1 MRIPLV
7 TALLA
12 VACSHAVAA
21 TATDDAATASANAAT
36 LVSVLGND
44 SGTDIGITA
53 LGTPSSGT
61 AAIVGTRILYRPA
74 VGFSGSATIG
84 YTIGDGRRHGTVR
97 RGVLGQ
103 SNNTLI
109 HDSGYGS
116 ALVPINADE
125 YYLLT
130 DRGPNIDGATS
141 TEKVFP
147 IPTYQ
152 PRIGRFARQSD
163 GSFALVS
170 TVLLTRPDGTTAISG
185 LPNPANST
193 SETAKDTTGANV
205 TYTPDTGVGAV
216 AGQDTFGLDTEGMA
230 IIGTDF
236 WICDEYGPFVVK
248 FNASGVEQERV
259 SPLAVNSL
267 GHSLPK
273 VFARR
278 RPNRGME
285 GLCKTPSGKLV
296 GLMQNAL
303 RNSAAGTPH
312 SNSVNNRTPTVRIV
326 VYDPATG
333 VSQQYVY
340 LLTDPLANAAA
351 GLRLSEIACI
361 NETKFLVIER
371 DDAFATNGSTI
382 KKIYEIDLSAATDIS
397 DAADRVT
404 GRLYTRSSTVA
415 TVDTLEKF
423 TESMDTA
430 AAVTVLSELRTED
443 GLAAAPVVAVTKV
456 ERADL
461 ITLIG
466 AGYNHDKIEGLAVLA
481 TTGVGAAEV
490 ATRIAIAND
499 DDFGIGNGSVNYALA
514 AKASSTGVTDHNEI
528 AEIDLT
534 ASTSA
539 SATLTVTVAAQSPY
553 LQAVASGVQTRT
565 LLTVG
570 DTTGVKPDTVTPYR
584 MVGLPDGMG
593 AFDNGDGTFTMLVNH
608 ELGSTAGIAR
618 QHGSLGAFV
627 SKWTVSK
634 STLQVLGIQDLN
646 QTNTSVFTWNGSAYV
661 AGTTAYSR
669 FCSGDL
675 PAVSA
680 FSSGS
685 LGTTNRIYMAGEES
699 TGGRVFAHVAS
710 GVDAGKSWQLPR
722 LGRIAWETAVAC
734 PVAQTKTIVMA
745 CDDSGRIGQ
754 TPPSELN
761 IYVGTK
767 LATGL
772 DVEKA
777 GLTNGLLYGL
787 KVTGKTVEDRN
798 TTAPY
803 GVGAAKGTPVA
814 FTMAQYTTTN
824 LLTDDGTALQAEAI
838 TNGVMQ
844 FSRVEDGA
852 WNPLNPADFYFV
864 STDQFDQVKVGTGTT
879 VGRTRLWRVR
889 FTNIAAPESGGTIT
903 MMLDG
908 TEAVQMMDNICID
921 RQGRIML
928 QEDVGGQAHN
938 GKIWAYTIATGALT
952 QVAKHDATKF
962 GDLIGGVT
970 TTATAPF
977 NNDEEA
983 SGIIDASDILGTGWY
998 LMNDQAH
1005 YAIGDTELAEGGQ
1018 MLAMFVPSTV
1028 GAGSAT
1034 GLSGSTAYIIP
1045 STSGVQTRALMTVGE
1060 SVNLKPD
1067 GVTPYRM
1074 VGIPDGLGAFDNS
1087 DGTFT
1092 LLMNHELGSTAGIA
1106 RAHGSVGSFVS
1117 KWTINKSTLRVQNIQ
1132 DFNQSATSINT
1143 WNGTA
1148 YVAGTT
1154 AYSRFCSGDLPATS
1168 AFLSGALGTSSRI
1181 YLAGEEGTGGRC
1193 FAHVVSGAD
1202 AGKSWQLP
1210 MLGRIAWET
1219 AVACPKTQTKTIV
1232 MGCDDSG
1239 RIGQTPPSELNI
1251 YVGTKLAAGLDIEK
1265 AGLTNGLLYGL
1276 KVAGRP
1282 VEDRNTTAPYGL
1294 GAAKGTAVAF
1304 TMAQYT
1310 ATILATDDGTALQA
1324 EAITNGVTQFSRV
1337 EDGAWDPLNPAD
1349 FYFVSTD
1356 QFDQVKAGTGTTVGR
1371 SRLWRVRF
1379 TDIAAPETGGT
1390 ITMLLDGTE
1399 ATQMMDNICVDRQGR
1414 VMLQE
1419 DVGGNAHNGKIW
1431 SYKIATGTLTE
1442 VAKHDPAR
1450 FGDLV
1455 GGVTT
1460 LPTAPFNND
1469 EEASGI
1475 IDVSDILGTGWYL
1488 MDDQTHYTTTGDT
1501 ELVEGGQLLAM
1512 FVPSNVGGTGGED
1525 GTGGSGVTPY
1535 IVPVAS
1541 GVKTQALMTVG
1552 ESVNLKPDGI
1562 TPYRMVGIPDGLGA
1576 FDNGNGTFSLL
1587 MNHELGSTAGIARAH
1602 GNLGSFVS
1610 KLTIR
1615 TSNLQVENVQDF
1627 NQTNT
1632 SINTW
1637 NGTAYVAGST
1647 AYSRFCSGDLPAQSA
1662 LASGAYGTTNRI
1674 YLTGEETTGGRLFAH
1689 VATGPDAGKSWE
1701 LPKLGRIA
1709 WENAVACPK
1718 AQMKTIVMG
1727 GDDSDRVGGLEPS
1740 ELNIYAV
1747 SYTHLTL
1754 PTNRE
1759 V

>member
-7 TALLA
+7 AALVA
-12 VACSHAVAA
+12 VACSHAAAA
-21 TATDDAATASANAAT
+21 TATNDTATASANAAT
-36 LVSVLGND
+36 LVSVLSND
-44 SGTDIGITA
+44 TGTDIGITA

-61 AAIVGTRILYRPA
+61 AAVLGTRILYRPA
-74 VGFSGSATIG
+74 VGFAGTATIP

-116 ALVPINADE
+116 ALVPINANE

-130 DRGPNIDGATS
+130 DRGPNIDGAS
-141 TEKVFP
+141 ATEKVFP

-152 PRIGRFARQSD
+152 PRIGRFLRQSD

-170 TVLLTRPDGTTAISG
+170 TVLLTRPNGVTAISG

-193 SETAKDTTGANV
+193 SETAKAPTTGANV
-205 TYTPDTGVGAV
+205 TYTPDTGVSAV
-216 AGQDTFGLDTEGMA
+216 PGQDTFGLDTEGLA
-230 IIGTDF
+230 VIGTDF
-236 WICDEYGPFVVK
+236 WISDEYGPFMVK
-248 FNASGVEQERV
+248 FNAAGVEQERV
-259 SPLAVNSL
+259 SPIAANSL
-267 GHSLPK
+267 AHSLPK
-273 VFARR
+273 VLARR

-296 GLMQNAL
+296 GIMQNAL
-303 RNSAAGTPH
+303 RNNVAATAH
-312 SNSVNNRTPTVRIV
+312 SNGINNRTPTVRIV

-333 VSQQYVY
+333 LSQQYVY
-340 LLTDPLANAAA
+340 LLTDPNTNVAA

-371 DDAFATNGSTI
+371 DDAFPTNGSTI
-382 KKIYEIDLSAATDIS
+382 KKIYEINLSAATDIS
-397 DAADRVT
+397 DATDRVT

-430 AAVTVLSELRTED
+430 AAVAVLSELRTED
-443 GLAAAPVVAVTKV
+443 GLTPAPVLAVTKV

-461 ITLIG
+461 IALMG
-466 AGYNHDKIEGLAVLA
+466 PGYNHDKVEGLAVLA
-481 TTGVGAAEV
+481 TTGTGAAQV
-490 ATRIAIAND
+490 ATSIAIAND
-499 DDFGIGNGSVNYALA
+499 DDFGIGNGATNYVLA
-514 AKASSTGVTDHNEI
+514 AKASSTGIADYNEI
-528 AEIDLT
+528 AEINLTVSTT
-534 ASTSA
+534 ASA
-539 SATLTVTVAAQSPY
+539 ILTVTVAATTPY

-584 MVGLPDGMG
+584 MVGIPDGMG

-608 ELGSTAGIAR
+608 ELGNTAGIAR

-627 SKWTVSK
+627 SKWTISK

-646 QTNTSVFTWNGSAYV
+646 QTATSIFTWSGTAYV

-675 PAVSA
+675 PAASA
-680 FSSGS
+680 FLSGS
-685 LGTTNRIYMAGEES
+685 LGTSNRIYMAGEES
-699 TGGRVFAHVAS
+699 TGGRVFAHVVT
-710 GVDAGKSWQLPR
+710 GTDAGKSWQLPK

-772 DVEKA
+772 DIEKA

-787 KVTGKTVEDRN
+787 KVTGRTVEDRN

-814 FTMAQYTTTN
+814 FTMAEYTTTN

-852 WNPLNPADFYFV
+852 WDPLNPADFYFV
-864 STDQFDQVKVGTGTT
+864 STDQFDQVKAGTGAT
-879 VGRTRLWRVR
+879 VGRSRLWRVR
-889 FTNIAAPESGGTIT
+889 FSTIAAPESGGTIT

-908 TEAVQMMDNICID
+908 TEAMQMMDNICID

-928 QEDVGGQAHN
+928 QEDVGGNAHN
-938 GKIWAYTIATGALT
+938 GKVWAYTIATGALT
-952 QVAKHDATKF
+952 QVAKHDAARF

-970 TTATAPF
+970 TAATVPF

-998 LMNDQAH
+998 LMNDQTH
-1005 YAIGDTELAEGGQ
+1005 YAIGDTELVEGGQ
-1018 MLAMFVPSTV
+1018 MLAMYVPSNIG
-1028 GAGSAT
+1028 GAGGT
-1034 GLSGSTAYIIP
+1034 GGSTVTPYIKP
-1045 STSGVQTRALMTVGE
+1045 VASGVLTEALLTVGE

-1067 GVTPYRM
+1067 GITPYRM
-1074 VGIPDGLGAFDNS
+1074 VGIPDGLGAFSNNN
-1087 DGTFT
+1087 GTFT

-1106 RAHGSVGSFVS
+1106 RAHGSLGSFVS
-1117 KWTINKSTLRVQNIQ
+1117 KWTINSTTRQVQHIQ
-1132 DFNQSATSINT
+1132 DLNQTTTSVFT
-1143 WNGTA
+1143 WDTVGLA

-1154 AYSRFCSGDLPATS
+1154 AYNRFCSGDLPAAS
-1168 AFLSGALGTSSRI
+1168 AFLSGSLGTVNRI
-1181 YLAGEEGTGGRC
+1181 YMAGEEATGGRA
-1193 FAHVVSGAD
+1193 FAHVVTGVD

-1210 MLGRIAWET
+1210 KLGRIAWET
-1219 AVACPKTQTKTIV
+1219 AVACPMAQTKTIV

-1251 YVGTKLAAGLDIEK
+1251 YVGTKLATGLDIEK

-1276 KVAGRP
+1276 KVAGKT

-1294 GAAKGTAVAF
+1294 GAAKGTPVAF
-1304 TMAQYT
+1304 TMAPYT
-1310 ATILATDDGTALQA
+1310 TTNLATDDGTGLQA
-1324 EAITNGVTQFSRV
+1324 EAITNQVMQFSRV

-1356 QFDQVKAGTGTTVGR
+1356 QFDQVKAGTGATVGR

-1379 TDIAAPETGGT
+1379 TAIATPESGGT

-1399 ATQMMDNICVDRQGR
+1399 AMQMMDNICVDRQGR
-1414 VMLQE
+1414 VLLQE

-1431 SYKIATGTLTE
+1431 AYTIANGALTLL
-1442 VAKHDPAR
+1442 AKHDVAR

-1455 GGVTT
+1455 AGVATAA
-1460 LPTAPFNND
+1460 TAPFNND

-1475 IDVSDILGTGWYL
+1475 IDASEILGTGWYL
-1488 MDDQTHYTTTGDT
+1488 MDDQTHYPTTGDT

-1512 FVPSNVGGTGGED
+1512 YLPNTPEAGVAPATPAPPAPPASDDDDNGCG
-1525 GTGGSGVTPY
+1525 GGSGFGMLVLF
-1535 IVPVAS
+1535 
-1541 GVKTQALMTVG
+1541 GAL
-1552 ESVNLKPDGI
+1552 
-1562 TPYRMVGIPDGLGA
+1562 GL
-1576 FDNGNGTFSLL
+1576 F
-1587 MNHELGSTAGIARAH
+1587 
-1602 GNLGSFVS
+1602 
-1610 KLTIR
+1610 
-1615 TSNLQVENVQDF
+1615 
-1627 NQTNT
+1627 
-1632 SINTW
+1632 
-1637 NGTAYVAGST
+1637 
-1647 AYSRFCSGDLPAQSA
+1647 
-1662 LASGAYGTTNRI
+1662 
-1674 YLTGEETTGGRLFAH
+1674 
-1689 VATGPDAGKSWE
+1689 
-1701 LPKLGRIA
+1701 LGR
-1709 WENAVACPK
+1709 P
-1718 AQMKTIVMG
+1718 
-1727 GDDSDRVGGLEPS
+1727 R
-1740 ELNIYAV
+1740 
-1747 SYTHLTL
+1747 
-1754 PTNRE
+1754 RR
-1759 V
+1759 